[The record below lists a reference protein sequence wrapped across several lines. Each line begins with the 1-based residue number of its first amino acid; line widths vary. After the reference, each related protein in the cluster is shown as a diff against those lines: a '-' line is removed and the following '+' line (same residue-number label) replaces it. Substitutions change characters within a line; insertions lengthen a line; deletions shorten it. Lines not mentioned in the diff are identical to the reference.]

1 MGISVK
7 QAKNISSVLSEGLPY
22 IQRFKDKV
30 IVVKYGGAAMSDKNL
45 KRNFA
50 RDIALMSLVG
60 MKPVIVHGGGPQIA
74 KELKKSGITSNFISG
89 YRVTDQPT
97 MSVVKK
103 ILGTKINHEIVNLIK
118 NSGGDS
124 VSFNHVKP
132 KIIKASRFIGPD
144 GSDLGLVGKVDKI
157 LVSELKNTISRGS
170 IPVIAPIG
178 INKQGIFLNINADVV
193 AGKVAEILT
202 AEKLILLT
210 DIKGILGNNNK
221 LISKI
226 STQKGM
232 QLIKNNIIQGGMTP
246 KLIAALE
253 AKKKGVK
260 SCHIIDGR
268 LPHAVLLEV
277 LTAEGVG
284 TMIS

>member
-22 IQRFKDKV
+22 IQKFKGKT
-30 IVVKYGGAAMSDKNL
+30 IVVKYGGAAMSDHSL
-45 KRNFA
+45 KRNFT

-60 MKPVIVHGGGPQIA
+60 MKPVIVHGGGPQIG
-74 KELKKSGITSNFISG
+74 KELKKSGIVSNFNSG
-89 YRVTDQPT
+89 LRVTDKPT
-97 MSVVKK
+97 MAVVKE
-103 ILGTKINHEIVNLIK
+103 ILGKQINREIVNLIK
-118 NSGGDS
+118 KSGGNS
-124 VSFNHVKP
+124 IGFNHIKP
-132 KIIKASRFIGPD
+132 KIIKSSKYIGPD
-144 GSDLGLVGKVDKI
+144 KVDLGLVGKVDRI
-157 LVSELKNTISRGS
+157 LITELKKALSLDL

-178 INKQGIFLNINADVV
+178 VSKDGSFLNINGDVV
-193 AGKVAEILT
+193 AGKVAESLK

-210 DIKGILGNNNK
+210 DIQGILDDNNQ

-226 STQKGM
+226 SPGKGTK
-232 QLIKNNIIQGGMTP
+232 LIKNNVIRGGMTP
-246 KLIAALE
+246 KIKAALE
-253 AKKKGVK
+253 AKKNGVK